1 MVDLD
6 LSIVEQGIKDVL
18 TQQIKDKKWNWIRE
32 IKTYGG
38 EFDDGLLSWVKTFP
52 AIWVTF
58 QGSGTPEK
66 IGNDKTKYPVTF
78 VVLVG
83 ARSMRNEE
91 TQRHGTIHDIGTF
104 LMLKHVQKIL
114 IGNDLSSADV
124 KGLAP
129 LSLGRT
135 KTIFNSKTQSQSISV
150 LSQEFHTQFT
160 ITTSDRVRDEEET
173 EAELIRI
180 NVDYHFEPEDG
191 FKDESDLIELK
202 ENI

>member
-18 TQQIKDKKWNWIRE
+18 AQQIKDKKWNWIRE

-66 IGNDKTKYPVTF
+66 TSNDKTKYPVTF

-91 TQRHGTIHDIGTF
+91 AQRHGTINNIGTF
-104 LMLKHVQKIL
+104 LMLKHVQKLL
-114 IGNDLSSADV
+114 IGNDLASAGIQ
-124 KGLAP
+124 GLAP

-135 KTIFNSKTQSQSISV
+135 KTIFNTKTKDQSISV
-150 LSQEFHTQFT
+150 LSQEFHTQYT
-160 ITTSDRVRDEEET
+160 ITASDRVREEEET
-173 EAELIRI
+173 EEELIRI
-180 NVDYHFEPEDG
+180 NVDYYFEPNDG
-191 FKDESDLIELK
+191 VKDESDFIVLK
-202 ENI
+202 ENK